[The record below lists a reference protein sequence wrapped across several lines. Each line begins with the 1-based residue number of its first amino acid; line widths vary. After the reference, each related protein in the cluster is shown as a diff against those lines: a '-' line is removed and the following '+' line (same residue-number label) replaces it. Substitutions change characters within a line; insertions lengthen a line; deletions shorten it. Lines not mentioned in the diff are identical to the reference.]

1 MIDSIKPE
9 HFNPYLG
16 YKLDPGEPGLAN
28 SSPASL
34 SILRVAA
41 HEVGNINQFKS
52 QALKKGGIVIYT
64 DIDLNL
70 KKKGGFLAAV
80 GGKSKAVILY
90 KKEIDKS
97 SPQDP
102 AYESQNT
109 EKKSNETE
117 DIKQRIE
124 KEIQKLTNELKTETN
139 PEKIKKLLN
148 TLQSLEI
155 YKSNSSSLDLEFI
168 LGLTLNLTV

>member
-1 MIDSIKPE
+1 MIDSIRPE

-70 KKKGGFLAAV
+70 KKRGGFLAAV

-90 KKEIDKS
+90 KKEIDKN
-97 SPQDP
+97 SPQDLH
-102 AYESQNT
+102 YESQNT
-109 EKKSNETE
+109 ERKDNETE

-124 KEIQKLTNELKTETN
+124 KEIQKITNELRAETD
-139 PEKIKKLLN
+139 PEKVRKLLN

-168 LGLTLNLTV
+168 LGLTLDLTV

>member
-16 YKLDPGEPGLAN
+16 YKLDPGEPGLSN

-41 HEVGNINQFKS
+41 HELGNINQFKS

-64 DIDLNL
+64 EIGLNL
-70 KKKGGFLAAV
+70 KRRGGFLAAV

-90 KKEIDKS
+90 RKEISKS
-97 SPQDP
+97 TPQDP
-102 AYESQNT
+102 VYELQNT
-109 EKKSNETE
+109 EKHTDETK
-117 DIKQRIE
+117 DIKQKIE
-124 KEIQKLTNELKTETN
+124 KEIQKITNELRTETD
-139 PEKIKKLLN
+139 PEKIKKLVN

-168 LGLTLNLTV
+168 LGLTLDLTV

>member
-1 MIDSIKPE
+1 MIGSIKPE
-9 HFNPYLG
+9 YFNPYLG

-41 HEVGNINQFKS
+41 HEAGNINQFKS

-70 KKKGGFLAAV
+70 KRRGGFLAAV

-90 KKEIDKS
+90 RKETEK
-97 SPQDP
+97 
-102 AYESQNT
+102 ASQQNSINELQST

-124 KEIQKLTNELKTETN
+124 KEIQKITNEIMTETD
-139 PEKIKKLLN
+139 PEKIKKLLSK
-148 TLQSLEI
+148 LQSLEI
-155 YKSNSSSLDLEFI
+155 FKSNTSSLDLEFI
-168 LGLTLNLTV
+168 LGSTLDLTV

>member
-16 YKLDPGEPGLAN
+16 YKLDPGELGLAN

-41 HEVGNINQFKS
+41 HELGNINQFKS

-70 KKKGGFLAAV
+70 KRRGGFLAAV

-90 KKEIDKS
+90 RKETDKS

-102 AYESQNT
+102 VYELQNT
-109 EKKSNETE
+109 EKNTKETK
-117 DIKQRIE
+117 DIKQKIE
-124 KEIQKLTNELKTETN
+124 KEIQKITNELRTETD
-139 PEKIKKLLN
+139 PEKIKKLISI
-148 TLQSLEI
+148 LQSLEI

-168 LGLTLNLTV
+168 LGLTLDLTV

>member
-41 HEVGNINQFKS
+41 HEAGNINQFKS

-90 KKEIDKS
+90 KKEIDKN
-97 SPQDP
+97 SPQDSV
-102 AYESQNT
+102 YELQNT
-109 EKKSNETE
+109 EKKANETE

-124 KEIQKLTNELKTETN
+124 KEIQKITNELRAETD